1 MSDPIRLLV
10 IPSWYPPDGGYF
22 FKEHSEALNQS
33 GCRLDVL
40 VNRIIGFRKI
50 SRIRKGEWH
59 RFHVSTEDGL
69 TVIRSVYWKIPG
81 NERLNIKLW
90 VRSTVRLFHRYTRRF
105 GKPDLILAHSAMWGG
120 LAAARIWK
128 VYNVPY
134 IITEHRSFFVW
145 DKEEARK
152 MVKPFYIPHFKEAYS
167 LCKKLII
174 VSESMKSGLLELFP
188 ELEQKMTVIPNMING
203 NYFQLPEKPRKNDPF
218 MFLSAGRLAPV
229 KGLEILIKAFG
240 ELVNKTDQSILLKI
254 AGRGE
259 SREQLE
265 KQVRQAHLSD
275 RISFSG
281 RISRDQM
288 VSEMQGANCFVL
300 TSTYEAFGVVL
311 IEAMSTG
318 LPVIATRSGGP
329 EGILDETCGILVEPG
344 DIGDLTN
351 AMQRMISEYDRFI
364 PEHIRERTLDY
375 YGRQI
380 ISERY
385 LSLFES
391 ILEKA
396 GRNA

>member
-1 MSDPIRLLV
+1 
-10 IPSWYPPDGGYF
+10 
-22 FKEHSEALNQS
+22 
-33 GCRLDVL
+33 
-40 VNRIIGFRKI
+40 
-50 SRIRKGEWH
+50 
-59 RFHVSTEDGL
+59 
-69 TVIRSVYWKIPG
+69 
-81 NERLNIKLW
+81 
-90 VRSTVRLFHRYTRRF
+90 
-105 GKPDLILAHSAMWGG
+105 
-120 LAAARIWK
+120 
-128 VYNVPY
+128 
-134 IITEHRSFFVW
+134 
-145 DKEEARK
+145 
-152 MVKPFYIPHFKEAYS
+152 
-167 LCKKLII
+167 
-174 VSESMKSGLLELFP
+174 
-188 ELEQKMTVIPNMING
+188 
-203 NYFQLPEKPRKNDPF
+203 